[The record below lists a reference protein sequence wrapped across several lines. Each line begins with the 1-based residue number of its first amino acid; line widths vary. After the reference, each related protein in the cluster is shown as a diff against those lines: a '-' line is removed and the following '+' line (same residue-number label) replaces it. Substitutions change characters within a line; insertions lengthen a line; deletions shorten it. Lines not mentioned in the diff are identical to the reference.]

1 MRRRFDELK
10 HRFGLLEK
18 KMEADMKVLQAEKKQ
33 SKAESDSAIE
43 RLRTDILRD
52 IKSTSEA
59 SATRIMIVIGISVA
73 FLSGV
78 IGFVGFLLNGKT

>member
-1 MRRRFDELK
+1 
-10 HRFGLLEK
+10 
-18 KMEADMKVLQAEKKQ
+18 MKVLQAEKKQ